1 MTEEKQSKALGS
13 FLIIPPMLRECRT
26 AHQLCCLSRRRT
38 ASGHSCSAHWMILR
52 LHAFTL
58 VSDGRP
64 IATKLPVS
72 RTAKL
77 IQVVGQRRMYCAFWC
92 RRGLGVLCPACADL
106 GILQCGQLAPNNAT
120 LLSSTSN
127 VIVAG
132 DLLCRSIPTSG
143 YTSSA
148 GWRGTITKA
157 GKRPRSVR
165 RLQPCRYI
173 K

>member
-1 MTEEKQSKALGS
+1 MSYCPSALLLVTTTNRKRPFVFCALDDIQAS
-13 FLIIPPMLRECRT
+13 CIHPRL
-26 AHQLCCLSRRRT
+26 RRT
-38 ASGHSCSAHWMILR
+38 PNSNEIAGFSYCKVDTSRW
-52 LHAFTL
+52 
-58 VSDGRP
+58 
-64 IATKLPVS
+64 ATKDVL
-72 RTAKL
+72 R
-77 IQVVGQRRMYCAFWC
+77 IWC
-92 RRGLGVLCPACADL
+92 RRGLGVLSPACADL

-143 YTSSA
+143 YKSSA